1 MDKRKNHMS
10 YFGIGPIYV
19 TICIVLT
26 VFGIEITKH
35 YPLTKGVIQNFNIL
49 FKVISVICIAIG
61 LILWI
66 SSVLISKIDK
76 NIKENKLVN
85 TGVYAWVRN
94 PIYSAFAFIFTGIL
108 FWQNN
113 IFLLIFPLS
122 FWLIMT
128 ILIKKEETIL
138 RNTFGQQYI
147 DYAKQVNRC
156 IPWFPKK

>member
-1 MDKRKNHMS
+1 MDRRKNHMS

-19 TICIVLT
+19 TICSVLT
-26 VFGIEITKH
+26 VIGIKIAKY
-35 YPLTKGVIQNFNIL
+35 YPLTKGIIQNFNIL

-76 NIKENKLVN
+76 NIKENKLVS

-94 PIYSAFAFIFTGIL
+94 PIYSAFSFIFTGVL

-113 IFLLIFPLS
+113 IFLLILPLF
-122 FWLIMT
+122 FWVIMT

-138 RNTFGQQYI
+138 RSTFGQQYI
-147 DYAKQVNRC
+147 NYTKQVNRC

>member
-1 MDKRKNHMS
+1 MDRRKNHMS

-19 TICIVLT
+19 TICSVLT
-26 VFGIEITKH
+26 VIGIKIAKY
-35 YPLTKGVIQNFNIL
+35 YPLTKGIIQNFNIL

-76 NIKENKLVN
+76 NIKENKLVS

-94 PIYSAFAFIFTGIL
+94 PIYSAFAFIFTGVL

-113 IFLLIFPLS
+113 IFLLILPLF
-122 FWLIMT
+122 FWVIMT

-138 RNTFGQQYI
+138 RSTFGQQYI
-147 DYAKQVNRC
+147 NYTKQVNRC